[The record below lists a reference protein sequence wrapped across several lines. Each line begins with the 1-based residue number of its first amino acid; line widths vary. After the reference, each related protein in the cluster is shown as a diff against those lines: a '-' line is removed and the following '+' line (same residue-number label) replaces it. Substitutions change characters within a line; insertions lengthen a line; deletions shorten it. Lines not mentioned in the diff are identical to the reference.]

1 MINFLT
7 DDFFIEQRQEKIIF
21 ATSIVGLFVIAIALG
36 LTVDLYLEMK
46 YFEEKQAV
54 VAARNN
60 ELDQKLEQINRLK
73 EKKKEVEAEL
83 QRKEERIAS
92 MISAQKVFAKI
103 NLLAADKLH
112 LQSFELENN
121 KFSCTGITSD
131 IRYLHSLNRK
141 IDNSEFFSSFYLN
154 EIDKGENFVEFN
166 IKGQV
171 QKGE

>member
-1 MINFLT
+1 VL
-7 DDFFIEQRQEKIIF
+7 
-21 ATSIVGLFVIAIALG
+21 VIAVFLG
-36 LTVDLYLEMK
+36 FTLDLYLEAK
-46 YFEEKQAV
+46 AFEEKQAV
-54 VAARNN
+54 IAARNN
-60 ELDQKLEQINRLK
+60 ELDQKLEQINQLK
-73 EKKKEVEAEL
+73 EKKKEVESEL

-121 KFSCTGITSD
+121 NFSCTGITSD
-131 IRYLHSLNRK
+131 IRYLHSLNRE
-141 IDNSEFFSSFYLN
+141 IDNSDFFTSFYLN